1 MQHWKEKVYNVIN
14 INFGWVW
21 KFASLVKSTSKHH
34 KRAFTH
40 CHLIAIDWKWFQQL
54 ATYNINNI
62 ISTFLKVF
70 NTNGHPSLH
79 NPNVTIEIG
88 YRKQLKLQGRGSGR
102 LQTVRSVPEPEPW
115 RDFRVKIVTNLSS
128 ELCRGTIQKKKLL
141 TRMSRNTFQLCL
153 RKKSEKCTT
162 CDIVILQTLLL
173 LHKKDSFRK

>member
-1 MQHWKEKVYNVIN
+1 MISTTCNLTASLEAFETLYICLCLCQT
-14 INFGWVW
+14 
-21 KFASLVKSTSKHH
+21 KFAFLY
-34 KRAFTH
+34 
-40 CHLIAIDWKWFQQL
+40 
-54 ATYNINNI
+54 TYNINNI

-153 RKKSEKCTT
+153 RKKSEKCTS